1 VQDASA
7 VEAMFGS
14 TLAKVF
20 NAQQCECQLEG
31 SQGKREFAVTRLR
44 SGASHVAQGAVFP
57 VDDALLAWVALKP
70 TAIGQWRGRYNGREV
85 GVTRVTAFA
94 TTALD
99 LRRSMEMW
107 TCGPFDYLCY
117 FLAGSLLER
126 VAFENELST
135 AYDLR
140 EVFFVEDIVIAQ
152 LTRSIVSAARRG
164 EPFDTLRLDQT
175 ALLLSAHVL
184 QRYCSSKK
192 APTFATRGLQTW
204 QRLRAEEILRSR
216 LEGNIALGEIAA
228 ACSLSVSHFAR
239 SFRRSFGISVHQY
252 LIRLRIERAKALL
265 ANTSKP
271 FAEVAQLSGFCDQ
284 SAFTRAFTRVERTTP
299 SLWRKCNGQPCTTL
313 TASRTTSRTKRGWE
327 SMGT

>member
-1 VQDASA
+1 MRGA
-7 VEAMFGS
+7 VDAMFGS

-31 SQGKREFAVTRLR
+31 SHGKGEFAVTRLR

-57 VDDALLAWVALKP
+57 VDDAFLVWVALKP

-107 TCGPFDYLCY
+107 TRGPFDYLCY

-140 EVFFVEDIVIAQ
+140 EAFFVEDIVLAQ
-152 LTRSIVSAARRG
+152 LTRSLLSAARRG
-164 EPFDTLRLDQT
+164 EPFDKLRLDQI
-175 ALLLSAHVL
+175 AMLLSAHVL
-184 QRYCSSKK
+184 QQYCRSTK
-192 APTFATRGLQTW
+192 ATTFATRGLLTW
-204 QRLRAEEILRSR
+204 QRLRAEEMLRSR
-216 LEGNIALGEIAA
+216 LEGNITLGEIAA
-228 ACSLSVSHFAR
+228 ACSLSVSHFSR
-239 SFRRSFGISVHQY
+239 GFRRSFGISPHQY
-252 LIRLRIERAKALL
+252 LIRLRIERVKTLL
-265 ANTSKP
+265 ANTTKP
-271 FAEVAQLSGFCDQ
+271 FAEIAHLCGFCDQ
-284 SAFTRAFTRVERTTP
+284 SAFARTFTRVERMTP
-299 SLWRKCNGQPCTTL
+299 SLWRKCN
-313 TASRTTSRTKRGWE
+313 S
-327 SMGT
+327 